1 MKKTYG
7 MTQETHSLTQ
17 EYTYLKGFM
26 ENYNSLKAE
35 KETKQP
41 KQTSGE
47 KCEKLTSR
55 FLRKKL
61 YRKT

>member
-1 MKKTYG
+1 MKKHG
-7 MTQETHSLTQ
+7 ITQETHSLTQ

-41 KQTSGE
+41 TQTSVE
-47 KCEKLTSR
+47 KCEKLTSM

>member
-1 MKKTYG
+1 MKKHG
-7 MTQETHSLTQ
+7 ITQETHRLTQ